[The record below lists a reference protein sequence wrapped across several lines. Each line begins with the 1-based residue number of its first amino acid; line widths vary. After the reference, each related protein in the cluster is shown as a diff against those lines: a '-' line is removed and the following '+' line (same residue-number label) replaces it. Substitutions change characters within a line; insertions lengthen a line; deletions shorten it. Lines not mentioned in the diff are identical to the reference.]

1 MKPLSHIHLVG
12 PDPER
17 PATVIARLTAQ
28 AREQS
33 AAELTAWLDRLA
45 TEQASTEKLST
56 LDLPAGIR
64 DRLRRFAETIR
75 VEVLAVAVL
84 KGRS

>member
-1 MKPLSHIHLVG
+1 MKPILSLVG
-12 PDPER
+12 PGPER

-33 AAELTAWLDRLA
+33 AAELTVWLDSMT
-45 TEQASTEKLST
+45 TEQATTEELST

-75 VEVLAVAVL
+75 VEVLAIEIL